1 MPYADALTGGLL
13 IGFAAG
19 TLLLTLGRIAGIS
32 GIFGRFLFEPGPD
45 RPWRGAFVVG
55 LLLAPITLRT
65 LIGYWPTITHQAPL
79 PLLALAGVIVGY
91 GTQLGN
97 GCTSGHGI
105 CGLSNGSGRS
115 LVAVLTFMA
124 VAIVVTYIVR
134 HLLGVHG

>member
-13 IGFAAG
+13 IGLAAG
-19 TLLLTLGRIAGIS
+19 TLLLTLGRTAGIS
-32 GIFGRFLFEPGPD
+32 GIFGRLLFEAGPE
-45 RPWRGAFVVG
+45 RRWRAAFVAG
-55 LLLAPITLRT
+55 LLLAPVTLGA

-105 CGLSNGSGRS
+105 CGLSNGSRRS
-115 LVAVLTFMA
+115 VAAVLTFMA
-124 VAIVVTYIVR
+124 VAIAVTFIVR